1 VRLPPIPISA
11 PLLRGRRPSE
21 IIPAFRMQGNH
32 MSDADGSD
40 VSDSFTEVTSTSW
53 FSRIGQSIVGVL
65 FGIVLIIGSAILLF
79 WNEGRA
85 VQTARSLA
93 EGQGIVVE
101 ADAGRIDATNDGK
114 LVHVGGD
121 LKTTA
126 PLNDPELGVSAKAA
140 RLVRTVEMYQW
151 KEESQTETRKN
162 FGGSEEHVTT
172 YKYVQTWSDNRID
185 SARFKRPDGHANP
198 QMRYRRF
205 EVAARDA
212 TLGAFRPS
220 DAVLTHL
227 AAGRDLRLEPAVL
240 ETVRQRGGASAQI
253 ADGRIYFGADPAQPH
268 IGDLRVSYHV
278 AAEGPVSV
286 IARQNGNGFAE
297 YQTQAGDRL
306 LMLRAGALSAGEMF
320 KAAEEENR
328 VLTWVLRLVGVVA
341 MFIGWMLMMR
351 PLVVLA
357 DVIPFVG
364 NVIGAGTGVVA
375 LLVTAV
381 VAPIV
386 VAIAWLWYR
395 PLVSAGVL
403 VVGFAIAY
411 GIRTLAAR
419 RHARAAP
426 VPA

>member
-1 VRLPPIPISA
+1 
-11 PLLRGRRPSE
+11 
-21 IIPAFRMQGNH
+21 
-32 MSDADGSD
+32 MSDADGG
-40 VSDSFTEVTSTSW
+40 DSFTEITSTSW
-53 FSRIGQSIVGVL
+53 FGRIGQSFLGVL
-65 FGIVLIIGSAILLF
+65 FGIVLILGSAVLLF

-93 EGQGIVVE
+93 EGEGIIVA
-101 ADAGRIDATNDGK
+101 ADAGQVDAANDGK
-114 LVHVGGD
+114 LVHVSGD

-126 PLNDPELGVSAKAA
+126 PLTDPELGVSAKAA

-151 KEESQTETRKN
+151 KEESHSETRKN

-172 YKYVQTWSDNRID
+172 YKYIQAWSDSRID
-185 SARFKRPDGHANP
+185 SAKFKQPDGHANP

-220 DAVLTHL
+220 EAVLAHL
-227 AAGRDLRLEPAVL
+227 APAGEFPLDPAL
-240 ETVRQRGGASAQI
+240 QDALRQRAGAFAQI
-253 ADGRIYFGADPAQPH
+253 ADGRIYIGADPSQPH
-268 IGDLRVSYHV
+268 IGDLRISYHI

-286 IARQNGNGFAE
+286 IARQSGSGFAE
-297 YQTQAGDRL
+297 YQTKAGDRL
-306 LMLRAGALSAGEMF
+306 LMLRAGTLSAGEMF

-328 VLTWVLRLVGVVA
+328 ILTWVLRLVGVVA

-357 DVIPFVG
+357 DVIPFLG

-381 VAPIV
+381 VAPILI
-386 VAIAWLWYR
+386 AIAWLWYR
-395 PLVSAGVL
+395 PLVSVGVL
-403 VVGFAIAY
+403 VLGFAIAY
-411 GIRTLAAR
+411 GIRMLAAR

-426 VPA
+426 APA

>member
-1 VRLPPIPISA
+1 
-11 PLLRGRRPSE
+11 
-21 IIPAFRMQGNH
+21 
-32 MSDADGSD
+32 MSDGDGN

-65 FGIVLIIGSAILLF
+65 FGIVLILGSAVLLF

-93 EGQGIVVE
+93 EGEGIIVD
-101 ADAGRIDATNDGK
+101 ADAARIDPANDGK
-114 LVHVGGD
+114 LVHVSGD
-121 LKTTA
+121 LKTTT
-126 PLNDPELGVSAKAA
+126 PLSDPELGVSTKAA

-151 KEESQTETRKN
+151 KEESHTETRKN

-172 YKYVQTWSDNRID
+172 YKYVQTWSENRID
-185 SARFKRPDGHANP
+185 SARFKRPDGHGNP

-227 AAGRDLRLEPAVL
+227 AAAREFRLDAAL
-240 ETVRQRGGASAQI
+240 LDTVRQRAGASVRI
-253 ADGRIYFGADPAQPH
+253 EDGRIYIGADPAQPH
-268 IGDLRVSYHV
+268 VGDLRISYHV

-286 IARQNGNGFAE
+286 IARQNGSGFEE
-297 YQTQAGDRL
+297 YQTKAGDRL
-306 LMLRAGALSAGEMF
+306 LMLRSGTLSAGEMF
-320 KAAEEENR
+320 KAAEAENR

-341 MFIGWMLMMR
+341 MLIGWMLMMR

-357 DVIPFVG
+357 DIIPFLG

-386 VAIAWLWYR
+386 IAVAWLWYR

-411 GIRTLAAR
+411 GIKMLAAR
-419 RHARAAP
+419 RHARVAP
-426 VPA
+426 APA

>member
-1 VRLPPIPISA
+1 
-11 PLLRGRRPSE
+11 
-21 IIPAFRMQGNH
+21 
-32 MSDADGSD
+32 MSDADGSG
-40 VSDSFTEVTSTSW
+40 VGDSFTEVTSTSW
-53 FSRIGQSIVGVL
+53 LSRIGQSIVGVL
-65 FGIVLIIGSAILLF
+65 FGILLILGSAVLLF

-93 EGQGIVVE
+93 EGEGVIVD

-114 LVHVGGD
+114 LVHVSGD

-126 PLNDPELGVSAKAA
+126 PLSDPEFGVSTKAA

-151 KEESQTETRKN
+151 KEESHTETRKN

-220 DAVLTHL
+220 EATLAHL
-227 AAGRDLRLEPAVL
+227 AAGRDFPLEPAL
-240 ETVRQRGGASAQI
+240 LDTVRQRAGASARI
-253 ADGRIYFGADPAQPH
+253 DDGRIYIGADPAQPH
-268 IGDLRVSYHV
+268 VGDLRISYHV
-278 AAEGPVSV
+278 AAGGLVSV
-286 IARQNGNGFAE
+286 IARQDGSGFAE
-297 YQTQAGDRL
+297 YQTKAGDRL
-306 LMLRAGALSAGEMF
+306 LTLRPGTLSAGEMF
-320 KAAEEENR
+320 KAAEAENR

-341 MFIGWMLMMR
+341 MLIGWMLMTR

-357 DVIPFVG
+357 DVIPFIG
-364 NVIGAGTGVVA
+364 SVIGAGTGVVA

-381 VAPIV
+381 IAPIV
-386 VAIAWLWYR
+386 IAIAWLWYR
-395 PLVSAGVL
+395 PLVSVGVL
-403 VVGFAIAY
+403 VVGFVIAY
-411 GIRTLAAR
+411 GIKTLAAR
-419 RHARAAP
+419 RHARVAP
-426 VPA
+426 APA

>member
-1 VRLPPIPISA
+1 
-11 PLLRGRRPSE
+11 
-21 IIPAFRMQGNH
+21 
-32 MSDADGSD
+32 MSDADGG
-40 VSDSFTEVTSTSW
+40 VSDSFTEITSTSW

-65 FGIVLIIGSAILLF
+65 FGIVLILGSGVLLF

-93 EGQGIVVE
+93 EGEGVIVD
-101 ADAGRIDATNDGK
+101 ADAARIDAGNDGK
-114 LVHVGGD
+114 LVHVAGD

-126 PLNDPELGVSAKAA
+126 PLSDPEVGVSAKAA

-151 KEESQTETRKN
+151 KEESHSETRKN

-172 YKYVQTWSDNRID
+172 YKYVQAWSDNRID

-220 DAVLTHL
+220 DAVLTNL
-227 AAGRDLRLEPAVL
+227 AAAGEFRLDPAVL
-240 ETVRQRGGASAQI
+240 ETVRQRGGASTQI
-253 ADGRIYFGADPAQPH
+253 ADGRIYIGADPAQPH
-268 IGDLRVSYHV
+268 IGDVRISYHV

-286 IARQNGNGFAE
+286 IARQSGTGFGE
-297 YQTQAGDRL
+297 YQTKAGDRL
-306 LMLRAGALSAGEMF
+306 LMLRAGTLSAGEMF
-320 KAAEEENR
+320 KAAEAENR
-328 VLTWVLRLVGVVA
+328 VLTWVLRLIGVVA

-357 DVIPFVG
+357 DVIPFLG
-364 NVIGAGTGVVA
+364 NVIGAGTGLVA
-375 LLVTAV
+375 LLVTVV

-411 GIRTLAAR
+411 GVRMLAGR
-419 RHARAAP
+419 RHAPAAP
-426 VPA
+426 APA